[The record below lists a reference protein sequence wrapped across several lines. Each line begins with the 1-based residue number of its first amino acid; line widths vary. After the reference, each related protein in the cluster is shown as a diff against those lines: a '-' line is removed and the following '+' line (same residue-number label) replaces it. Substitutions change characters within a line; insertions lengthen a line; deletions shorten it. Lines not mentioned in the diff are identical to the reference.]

1 MRILIVD
8 DERAIRS
15 ALSTALSMEGM
26 QSEEAADL
34 ASARRALT
42 VGGHDAVLLDLR
54 LPDGDGLS
62 LFDDPGIDCPVVVM
76 SGHGTMDDVVRA
88 LRRGARD
95 YLEKPV
101 GPDRVIV
108 TLRNAVEL
116 SRLSRE
122 NAALQEALGRA
133 EGSRA
138 IVGASP
144 AIEALRAKIE
154 RVAAS
159 EGRVLITG
167 ENGSGKE
174 LVARAL
180 HDGSPRAHGPFVSL
194 NCGAVPSELIEAEL
208 FGHERGAFTGADR
221 RREGRFEQAD
231 AGTLFLDEVGD
242 MPAAMQVKLL
252 RVLQTGQFERVGG
265 RDPIRVDVRVL
276 AATNKDLEAEVE
288 AGRFR
293 EDLFYRLA
301 VVPLEVPPLR
311 ARREDVPLLVE
322 HLRHEVAARNHLEA
336 KPFSDEA
343 MAALAR
349 HDFPGNVRELRN
361 LVERILILAPPD
373 AARIEAEHV
382 EAMRPRRKGA
392 AAAWDPGQT
401 LADQLAELERGIV
414 QEALGAHEGHIP
426 STARALG
433 IERSNFHKKLKA
445 LGLKESPPEG

>member
-15 ALSTALSMEGM
+15 ALSTALGMEGIK
-26 QSEEAADL
+26 SEEATDL
-34 ASARRALT
+34 ASARRALAR
-42 VGGHDAVLLDLR
+42 GGHDAVLLDLR
-54 LPDGDGLS
+54 LPDGDGLR
-62 LFDDPGIDCPVVVM
+62 LLEEPGIDCPVVVM
-76 SGHGTMDDVVRA
+76 SGHGTMEDVVRA

-108 TLRNAVEL
+108 TLRNAVEWG
-116 SRLSRE
+116 RLSRE
-122 NAALQEALGRA
+122 NAQLHEALGQA
-133 EGSRA
+133 EGFRSIIGISA
-138 IVGASP
+138 

-154 RVAAS
+154 RVAGS

-180 HDGSPRAHGPFVSL
+180 HDGSLRAGGPFVSL

-231 AGTLFLDEVGD
+231 GGTLFLDEVGD

-265 RDPIRVDVRVL
+265 RDPIQADVRVL

-322 HLRHEVAARNHLEA
+322 HLRHEIAARNHLEA

-361 LVERILILAPPD
+361 LIERILILTPPE
-373 AARIEAEHV
+373 AARIEAAHV
-382 EAMRPRRKGA
+382 ETMLPRRRGA
-392 AAAWDPGQT
+392 GLGWNP
-401 LADQLAELERGIV
+401 DQSLAEQLTELETAIV
-414 QEALGAHEGHIP
+414 REALAAHDGHIP
-426 STARALG
+426 STAQALG

-445 LGLKESPPEG
+445 LGLKDSPPDG

>member
-1 MRILIVD
+1 MRVLIVD

-15 ALSTALSMEGM
+15 ALRTALGMEGIEV
-26 QSEEAADL
+26 EEAGNLDE
-34 ASARRALT
+34 ARRRLSE
-42 VGGHDAVLLDLR
+42 GGQDVVLLDLR

-62 LFDDPGIDCPVVVM
+62 LFDPPGVDAPVVVM

-101 GPDRVIV
+101 GPDRVVV

-116 SRLSRE
+116 SRLHRE
-122 NAALQEALGRA
+122 NEALQEALGRA

-138 IVGASP
+138 IIGRSP
-144 AIEALRAKIE
+144 AIESLRRQME

-174 LVARAL
+174 LVARGL
-180 HDGSPRAHGPFVSL
+180 HDGSPRASGPFVSL

-221 RREGRFEQAD
+221 RREGRFEQAHE
-231 AGTLFLDEVGD
+231 GTLFLDEVGD
-242 MPAAMQVKLL
+242 MPASMQVKLL

-265 RDPIRVDVRVL
+265 RDALRVDVRVL
-276 AATNKDLEAEVE
+276 AATNKDLEAEVQ

-293 EDLFYRLA
+293 EDLYYRLA

-322 HLRHEVAARNHLEA
+322 HLVEELAARNHLEP
-336 KPFSDEA
+336 KPFDEE
-343 MAALAR
+343 ALAVLSR

-361 LVERILILAPPD
+361 LVERILILAPPE
-373 AARIEAEHV
+373 AACIEAEHV
-382 EAMRPRRKGA
+382 EAMMPRRRGSGPV
-392 AAAWDPGQT
+392 WDAQQS
-401 LADQLAELERGIV
+401 LSAQLLEIERALV
-414 QEALGAHEGHIP
+414 REALAAHEGHVP

-445 LGLKESPPEG
+445 LGLKDQG